1 MGKVINLNEYRR
13 KKMIKNMSQIT
24 FADINPIYDFIDSIM
39 QNDEYVKD
47 VNDRLKEEVERYPK
61 IGLEELFSDFE
72 EVYNNE
78 EN

>member
-13 KKMIKNMSQIT
+13 KKMMKNMSQIT

-39 QNDEYVKD
+39 QNDECMED

-61 IGLEELFSDFE
+61 VRLEELFSDFE
-72 EVYNNE
+72 EGYNND

>member
-13 KKMIKNMSQIT
+13 KKMMKNMSQIT

-39 QNDEYVKD
+39 QNDECMED

-61 IGLEELFSDFE
+61 VGLEELFSDFE
-72 EVYNNE
+72 EGYNND